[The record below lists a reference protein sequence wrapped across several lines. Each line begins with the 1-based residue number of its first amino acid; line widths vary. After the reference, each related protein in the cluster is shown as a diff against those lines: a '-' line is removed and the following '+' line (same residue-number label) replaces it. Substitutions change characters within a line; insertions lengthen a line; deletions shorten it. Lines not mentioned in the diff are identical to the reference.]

1 MTARYVDTY
10 PVAKKGLRLRRM
22 LGLRRARQGMHMRY
36 RLGRARR
43 ATPHVV
49 ARRDRMP
56 RADHLQQH
64 RRGRRCGMSDWRD
77 QASCLDSDPELFFP
91 VGSTGPAL
99 IQIEDAKAVCRDCAV
114 QEACLE
120 WAIESGQ
127 NFGVWGALS
136 EGERRNLK
144 RRRARRGD
152 AQPLLGEESAP

>member
-1 MTARYVDTY
+1 
-10 PVAKKGLRLRRM
+10 
-22 LGLRRARQGMHMRY
+22 
-36 RLGRARR
+36 
-43 ATPHVV
+43 
-49 ARRDRMP
+49 
-56 RADHLQQH
+56 
-64 RRGRRCGMSDWRD
+64 MSDWRD

-152 AQPLLGEESAP
+152 AQPCGTTAGYSRHYRDGNAPCPACREAHSIAHRARRVARQASA